1 MSFIYHYELFYDLW
15 TNFEMWYVLDLN
27 IYDYELFFLFILFLM
42 YVYVYKIFLL
52 HNSYESSSDLLFPF
66 QSSCDPQVWQHWTQ
80 LLHSLM

>member
-52 HNSYESSSDLLFPF
+52 LTLMS
-66 QSSCDPQVWQHWTQ
+66 QVPIFYSPSNH
-80 LLHSLM
+80 LAIHKFDNIELNCFIH